1 MAENKIKDEIAKEI
15 IAKRMSTENK
25 NNYKRSGQNKT
36 ATNQTTANILTT
48 KMQKEKGNRR
58 RAFISLRERK
68 YTAAIIN
75 WIRKYG
81 DNKIK
86 QM

>member
-1 MAENKIKDEIAKEI
+1 MAAKEKKL
-15 IAKRMSTENK
+15 KRETATVNFG
-25 NNYKRSGQNKT
+25 RSEAEE